1 MMGQESCEAILKKA
15 LSLSR
20 ADETDVYLN
29 VQDQSLTRYASN
41 SIHQNVSHSNAL
53 LHVRAVVGKRQGR
66 ATTNDLTDD
75 GLRKMVEQA
84 RQSALLTPEDSD
96 FNGLPTPGTPPP
108 VAVYDESTA
117 NCSPKARAQVVGTV
131 CRKAADQGLN
141 ASGAYRTGTQEIA
154 VMSTRGALAYHAG
167 TFAGLIITTMS
178 DTSAGWAKGGS
189 WRLSDIDAELL
200 ADDAVDK
207 AVRGR
212 DPRPVEPGMY
222 SVVLDPYAVD
232 DILESMS
239 LYGMGAQIVQDGR
252 SWMNGVMGQSA
263 MSPLVSIWD
272 DGTNPEGWPVP
283 FDTEGVPR
291 QVVDIVKDGVV
302 GSPVHSS
309 YTAGKEGVAST
320 GHQAYFTGGPLAT
333 NLFMREGKD
342 TLNGMIAS
350 TKRGLYITRF
360 FYTRLVHSQGC
371 VMTGMTRDGVFLIEN
386 SELSYPVK
394 NLRFTQSYVDA
405 LSGVEAIGKDRK
417 LVLNEYGFATLV
429 PALKLRSFNFTG
441 ITV

>member
-1 MMGQESCEAILKKA
+1 MMGQEGCEAILKKA
-15 LSLSR
+15 LSLSK
-20 ADETDVYLN
+20 ANETDIYLS

-53 LHVRAVVGKRQGR
+53 LHIRAVVGKRQGR
-66 ATTNDLTDD
+66 ATTNDLSDD
-75 GLRKMVEQA
+75 GIRKMVEQA
-84 RQSALLTPEDSD
+84 RQSALLIPEDPD
-96 FNGLPTPGTPPP
+96 FNGLPTPGTPPV
-108 VAVYDESTA
+108 VAAYDEATA
-117 NCSPKARAQVVGTV
+117 DCSPKARAQVVGAV
-131 CRKAADQGLN
+131 CRKAADQGLS
-141 ASGAYRTGTQEIA
+141 ASGAYRTGTQEMA
-154 VMSTRGALAYHAG
+154 VMSSQGARAYHAG
-167 TFAGLIITTMS
+167 TFSGLIITTMS

-189 WRLSDIDAELL
+189 WRLSDIDVELL
-200 ADDAVDK
+200 ADDAISK
-207 AVRGR
+207 TMRGR
-212 DPRPVEPGMY
+212 GPRPVEPGMY
-222 SVVLDPYAVD
+222 TVVLDPYAVD
-232 DILESMS
+232 DILESLSM
-239 LYGMGAQIVQDGR
+239 YGMGAQIVQDGR
-252 SWMNGVMGQSA
+252 SWMNGVMGQCA

-302 GSPVHSS
+302 GGPVHSS
-309 YTAGKEGVAST
+309 YTAGKEGRDST

-333 NLFMREGKD
+333 NLLMREGND
-342 TLNGMIAS
+342 TLDGMIAS

-360 FYTRLVHSQGC
+360 FYTRLAHSQGC

-405 LSGVEAIGKDRK
+405 LAGVEAVGKDRK